1 MKPLEI
7 AKTVL
12 ETKGGFLHF
21 NDIATLAHELELCS
35 ERELSNLP
43 ALLSAALSKE
53 VKTKKPFFSRIK
65 DGKGGYEKGIYR
77 LKKSQRFPKSS
88 WGESPR
94 GDAK

>member
-12 ETKGGFLHF
+12 EAKGGFLHF
-21 NDIATLAHELELCS
+21 NDIATIAHEMQLCS
-35 ERELSNLP
+35 ERELKDLP
-43 ALLSAALSKE
+43 TLLSGALSKE
-53 VKTKKPFFSRIK
+53 VKTKKPFFSKIK

-77 LKKSQRFPKSS
+77 LKRSQRFPKSG

-94 GDAK
+94 GEGK

>member
-12 ETKGGFLHF
+12 EAKGGFLHV
-21 NDIATLAHELELCS
+21 NDIATLAYEMELCS
-35 ERELSNLP
+35 ERELEDLS

-53 VKTKKPFFSRIK
+53 VKTKKPFFSKIK

-77 LKKSQRFPKSS
+77 LKRSQRFPKVS
-88 WGESPR
+88 WGQSS
-94 GDAK
+94 K